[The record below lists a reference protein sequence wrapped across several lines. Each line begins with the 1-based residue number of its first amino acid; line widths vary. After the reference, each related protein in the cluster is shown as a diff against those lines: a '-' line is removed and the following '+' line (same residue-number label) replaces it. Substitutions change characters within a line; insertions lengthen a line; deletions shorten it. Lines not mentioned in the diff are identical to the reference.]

1 MLFVLLA
8 TVAVGG
14 LASGDA
20 GAEAWLRRVLLE
32 CVLAPAY
39 LFSGVS
45 KMRYRR
51 RRRGARR
58 GSRRGRHAAVLG
70 SIV

>member
-8 TVAVGG
+8 TVSVGG
-14 LASGDA
+14 IASGDA

-32 CVLAPAY
+32 VVLAPAY

-45 KMRYRR
+45 KMRYIREES
-51 RRRGARR
+51 G
-58 GSRRGRHAAVLG
+58 
-70 SIV
+70 